1 MALKDWPRAER
12 PRDKLLQSGVR
23 ALSDA
28 ELVGVLLGTGTA
40 GRTAVDLAR
49 DLLVQC
55 GGIRGV
61 LALELRRFC
70 ALPGLGE
77 TKYARLQA
85 AAELAR
91 RELAQ
96 DLVRTDVLTS
106 PEAARR
112 FVHARL
118 RDRPYEV
125 FACLFLDSRHRVIRF
140 QEVFRGTVDSAAVHP
155 RELVREAL
163 ICNASAVIAVHNHP
177 SGIADPSRADID
189 ITARLQRALSLIEVR
204 LVDHL
209 VVGDSGIVS
218 LSERGYL

>member
-1 MALKDWPRAER
+1 MGLKDWPVAER
-12 PRDKLLQSGVR
+12 PRDKLLQCGAR
-23 ALSDA
+23 TLSDA
-28 ELVGVLLGTGTA
+28 ELVAVLLGTGAT

-49 DLLVQC
+49 DLLARC
-55 GGIRGV
+55 GGIRGM
-61 LALELRRFC
+61 LALDARRFC

-96 DLVRTDVLTS
+96 DLVRADALTS

-140 QEVFRGTVDSAAVHP
+140 QEVFRGTVDGATVHP

-163 ICNASAVIAVHNHP
+163 TCNASAVIAVHNHP
-177 SGIADPSRADID
+177 SGVADPSRADID
-189 ITARLQRALSLIEVR
+189 ITTRLQRALALIDVR

-209 VVGDSGIVS
+209 VVGDTGTVS